1 MCVFSR
7 FDPLSGNSQLAI
19 SNRGK
24 RQILHSS
31 QLVLPIFWGGKDSCV
46 PCVAAGLCVWLHS
59 EGFNPIAEGIMY
71 RADAGRADFFPFI
84 CWAGLCTS
92 SLLRMGTPE
101 EEKSLA
107 KSLTL
112 PSLCSPSVSYGE
124 VSGSSQSFP

>member
-1 MCVFSR
+1 MCIFSR
-7 FDPLSGNSQLAI
+7 FDPLSGNSQLAT

-31 QLVLPIFWGGKDSCV
+31 QLVLPIFGGPRTAVCPV
-46 PCVAAGLCVWLHS
+46 WQQGCVWLHS
-59 EGFNPIAEGIMY
+59 EGFNPVADGTTY
-71 RADAGRADFFPFI
+71 RGDAGRADFFPFI

-92 SLLRMGTPE
+92 SLLRMGAPE

-112 PSLCSPSVSYGE
+112 PSLYSPSASYGE